1 MEKLNE
7 LEKAILDRI
16 SLKYPI
22 LKEHIQ
28 YLKIKSR
35 EPTGV
40 GMYINFCYDYNYIE
54 NIEQLDILNASLST
68 NEIIEIDTLEN
79 GLGYEV
85 DITNGY
91 INFIELITYGETW
104 DGDLNNSFEI
114 TPI

>member
-7 LEKAILDRI
+7 LEKAILNRI

-22 LKEHIQ
+22 LKKHIN

-40 GMYINFCYDYNYIE
+40 GMYINFCYDNIE
-54 NIEQLDILNASLST
+54 NVEQLDILNASLST
-68 NEIIEIDTLEN
+68 NEIIELDTLEN

-85 DITNGY
+85 DITNGF

-104 DGDLNNSFEI
+104 DGDLNKNFEI
-114 TPI
+114 TSM